1 MIDDSLR
8 VFYVNQA
15 QIATSATHI
24 HSTGISASI
33 GSTTQQNL
41 IMPIVFAGGMSSIG
55 IELATSR
62 LLAPYFGTSTF
73 IWANLIGLTLAYL
86 ALGYYIG
93 GILAD
98 RYPSATL
105 LFAITALAGFSA
117 GLIPFLAR
125 PVLRSSLGAIDNVDA
140 GAFYGSLMGV
150 IILLA
155 VPITAFGCVTPFAI
169 RLRATGISSAG
180 NTAGRVWALSTVG
193 SILGSFLP
201 VLLLIPLLGTKLTFL
216 VMSLMVLALAA
227 MGLVAHRSRGIALL
241 AVALAAALVT
251 INATVASSPIK
262 PPYRGELVEEAESS
276 HHYIQVL
283 KDDGA
288 YLLALNEGH
297 AIHSIYD
304 PENPLT
310 GGPWDYF
317 AVAPLF
323 LDNAEIGLDSSLI
336 IGLAGGTAARTIL
349 EIYPESTVDGVE
361 IDSEIVRLGEQ
372 YFSLGDQRITTHV
385 EDGRYFLA
393 TSDSSFDLIGID
405 AYRQPY
411 IPFHLTTT
419 EFFAEAAGHLTAN
432 GIVVV
437 NAGRSETDYRLVD
450 ALASTMLSVF
460 PYVYL
465 IDTDRY
471 ENTLIYGTFSASSV
485 DDFVQNAAAL
495 DPASINGTIANSALA
510 TGNIRVAKASMA
522 AFTDDRAPVEWLVDR
537 MIVDAAMDE

>member
-1 MIDDSLR
+1 
-8 VFYVNQA
+8 VNQA
-15 QIATSATHI
+15 QIATSSIQSQTTTLDA
-24 HSTGISASI
+24 SAGTSA
-33 GSTTQQNL
+33 QQKL
-41 IMPIVFAGGMSSIG
+41 IMPIVFVGGMSSIG

-93 GILAD
+93 GMLAD

-105 LFAITALAGFSA
+105 LFAITAVAGFTA

-155 VPITAFGCVTPFAI
+155 IPVTAFGCVTPFAI
-169 RLRATGISSAG
+169 RLRSTGVTSAG

-201 VLLLIPLLGTKLTFL
+201 VLLLIPLLGTRRTFL
-216 VMSLMVLALAA
+216 LMSLIVVGLSAVGLLAQ
-227 MGLVAHRSRGIALL
+227 RSRGIALI
-241 AVALAAALVT
+241 AIALASILVT
-251 INATVASSPIK
+251 MNVTVASTPIK
-262 PPYRGELVEEAESS
+262 PPYRGELVEEAESAY
-276 HHYIQVL
+276 HYIQVL
-283 KDDGA
+283 EEDGA

-297 AIHSIYD
+297 AIHSIFD
-304 PENPLT
+304 PDTPLT

-323 LDNAEIGLDSSLI
+323 LGQGSQQLERSLV

-349 EIYPESTVDGVE
+349 EIYPQSTIDGVE
-361 IDSEIVRLGEQ
+361 IDSEIVRLGEK
-372 YFSLGDQRITTHV
+372 YFSLNDPRITTHV
-385 EDGRYFLA
+385 QDGRYYLA
-393 TSDSSFDLIGID
+393 TADESYDLIGID

-419 EFFAEAAGHLTAN
+419 EFFEEAADHLSEH
-432 GIVVV
+432 GVVVV
-437 NAGRSETDYRLVD
+437 NAGRTESDYRLVD
-450 ALASTMLSVF
+450 ALASTMLTVF
-460 PYVYL
+460 PHVYL
-465 IDTDRY
+465 IDTDSY
-471 ENTLIYGTFSASSV
+471 ENTLIYGTFAPSSIDRFLDSAAS
-485 DDFVQNAAAL
+485 L
-495 DPASINGTIANSALA
+495 DRSSINGTIAERAIA
-510 TGNIRVAKASMA
+510 TGNIRVAQASVEA
-522 AFTDDRAPVEWLVDR
+522 YTDDLAPVEWLVDR
-537 MIVDAAMDE
+537 MIVDAARDE